1 MKKVVF
7 IVVCIITFIFT
18 NFNVLAKDTVYS
30 LNKYEEE
37 KIDFI
42 IDSYNEEGKKDGLI
56 AAGDISLGTIESQK
70 EYNHTQI
77 VLIKYNYSG
86 EIIWQITYGKECTNN
101 LDYLEYTYDENGA
114 VDGYLI
120 VMPKTYDISEA
131 TEDNTGQ
138 ASFVKYDL
146 NGNIEW
152 EKTSS
157 TEEII
162 TINKIIPTHTVD
174 NKVDGYIAI
183 ATVADEETAMLI
195 KYDLTLSVI
204 WSKKVNKESFKNIKY
219 LDLESVYEN
228 NNLIGYSLIKE
239 SINNDDSKK
248 VELIELNADGND
260 EKIVNPNLDKYLTT
274 NLAKTNNGTMLYGI
288 TDEVKLKKGD
298 TSYYIIKYNLG
309 LEEEWETIGEES
321 VKKDSKLIIKS
332 IINDKNEIEKY
343 IIMYN
348 SNESDNISTDVV
360 EINLEGL
367 FVKKIKKIASSYYT
381 IESFNIN
388 NNILYFGGQINCPAD
403 DDCQYNKSSLFL
415 ISDEDKVIEVKDN
428 TSRNILLITTGFIVL
443 IVLCVYI
450 KRKKSNT

>member
-1 MKKVVF
+1 MF
-7 IVVCIITFIFT
+7 SATSSP
-18 NFNVLAKDTVYS
+18 LS
-30 LNKYEEE
+30 LM
-37 KIDFI
+37 
-42 IDSYNEEGKKDGLI
+42 
-56 AAGDISLGTIESQK
+56 
-70 EYNHTQI
+70 
-77 VLIKYNYSG
+77 V
-86 EIIWQITYGKECTNN
+86 N

-183 ATVADEETAMLI
+183 ASVDDEETAMLI